1 MEIYIS
7 YAVCYKFK
15 FGIFCHA
22 IAYECFSLG
31 YQQIRE
37 HVIALC
43 FKVT

>member
-1 MEIYIS
+1 MPLHLN
-7 YAVCYKFK
+7 V
-15 FGIFCHA
+15 
-22 IAYECFSLG
+22 FSLD

>member
-1 MEIYIS
+1 MEIYMS
-7 YAVCYKFK
+7 YAVCYKFN
-15 FGIFCHA
+15 FFAMPLHLNV
-22 IAYECFSLG
+22 FSLG